1 MNRNV
6 NILIEGIVRGESEE
20 RIVTRAIGQY
30 HIHNHAHV
38 LRYNESAVE
47 GDNEDKV
54 TLGDDKDSI
63 NTIKIS
69 PGLVEMIKSG
79 DNSTHMTFD
88 LSQSTQSVYDTPYGS
103 LYFQV
108 DTSRIDIEADLADR
122 LTLHIEYSLSHGDSH
137 ISDNQ
142 IHIVVK
148 DLN

>member
-1 MNRNV
+1 M
-6 NILIEGIVRGESEE
+6 
-20 RIVTRAIGQY
+20 TRTVSTQLKSHPAW
-30 HIHNHAHV
+30 
-38 LRYNESAVE
+38 
-47 GDNEDKV
+47 
-54 TLGDDKDSI
+54 
-63 NTIKIS
+63 
-69 PGLVEMIKSG
+69 EMIKSG

-122 LTLHIEYSLSHGDSH
+122 LTLHMEYSLSHGDSH